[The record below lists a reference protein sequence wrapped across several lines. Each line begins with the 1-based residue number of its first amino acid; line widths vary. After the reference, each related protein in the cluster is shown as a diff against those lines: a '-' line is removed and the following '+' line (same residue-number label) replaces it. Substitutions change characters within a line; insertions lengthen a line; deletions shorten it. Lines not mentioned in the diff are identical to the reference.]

1 MSRGLSMNGPRLYN
15 AESPEAKEAR
25 LRQKQAR
32 REKEIHRV
40 RRNRIVAIFAL
51 IFVFLGIQIAIKLAQ
66 TARINGQVQSS
77 KTQLVQ
83 IKAKDK
89 KLKQKRDDLKDPDY
103 VAKFIRNK
111 FFYSKKNEKV
121 YNLPGDNN

>member
-1 MSRGLSMNGPRLYN
+1 MNGPRLYN

-111 FFYSKKNEKV
+111 FFYSKKSEKV